1 MDTGSHTPASVTF
14 GRFEISPHRRQFFA
28 DGRPVQLGGR
38 AFDVLMALIDA
49 QGSVVSKRALMERV
63 WPDRIVEENN
73 LQLQISALRAA
84 FGADRDLIRTV
95 AGRGYQFTG
104 ETRTAS
110 AAPDRRRGSAAPDR
124 ETAVSRGNVPEP
136 VSELIGRD
144 DEIREILRFIQG
156 HRLVTLTGPGGI
168 GKTRLALAAARRLL
182 PRFADGVWF
191 AELAPLSEP
200 TLVAAAVAAAVGLE
214 LAAGEASADHVACAL
229 VEKEL
234 LLFIDNCEHVIGGAG
249 AMAEAL
255 LHANSA
261 AHVVATS
268 REPLKA
274 EGEWIYR
281 VPPLTV
287 PAPDVTN
294 EDDLL
299 RHGSV
304 QLFIKRAQ
312 AVEPHLVP
320 DRHLAATVAAI
331 CRRLDGIP
339 LAIELAASR
348 TGALGIEQIA
358 ERLDDRF
365 RLLAG
370 GRRTALRRQQTM
382 HATLEWSHALL
393 TAPERVLLRRL
404 AVFAGVF
411 DLKATGEVAASP
423 ELATYEVVD
432 ALSDLVSKS
441 LVDRNATGYR
451 LLETIHA
458 FALEK
463 LVESGEL
470 EMLSRRHAE
479 FHRTLFERAES
490 EWEARAADEWMA
502 EYGPKIDDLRAAL
515 DWAFSPSGNSSLGV
529 ALTVAAVP
537 LWMELSLLQECRS
550 RVKRALSASDSGASR
565 DERQEMKLRVALATS
580 ITHSLGRVH
589 ELGAMWTR
597 AFEIAEELSDRDYQ
611 LRSLRGLQ
619 IYYAGIDF
627 RKSLEMARK
636 FCLLAEQEQDK
647 NNLLIG
653 EAMVGASEH
662 FLGNQISAR
671 VHIERMLANFSAP
684 DHRSH
689 SYAGRFQFFDQH
701 VLPRIFLSRVLWLQG
716 FPEQAMRTAE
726 KAVEAAQVANNA
738 ILTCNAVCHA
748 SCPIALW
755 MGDFGLA
762 DHHLKILLEHART
775 YTLPFWGELA
785 RMFEARLAV
794 NRGDITGGLYL
805 LRASFDKLG
814 DSMPA
819 SDYVQFQSEI
829 IDVLGRAGQI
839 ADGLTVA
846 QQAIERCERTNERW
860 LLAEL
865 LRVKGELMLH
875 KESSAASAESIFREA
890 LDWARRQGALSWELR
905 AATSLA
911 RLLRDQRRGAEAI
924 AVIKSVYERFT
935 EGFGTTDL
943 ANAKALID
951 DLRPVS
957 RGEKE
962 RLASVRRTSRTRK

>member
-1 MDTGSHTPASVTF
+1 MD
-14 GRFEISPHRRQFFA
+14 
-28 DGRPVQLGGR
+28 
-38 AFDVLMALIDA
+38 
-49 QGSVVSKRALMERV
+49 
-63 WPDRIVEENN
+63 PDK
-73 LQLQISALRAA
+73 
-84 FGADRDLIRTV
+84 
-95 AGRGYQFTG
+95 
-104 ETRTAS
+104 
-110 AAPDRRRGSAAPDR
+110 RRGSAAVDR
-124 ETAVSRGNVPEP
+124 EAPLAPGNVPDL

-144 DEIREILRFIQG
+144 DELREILSFIHG
-156 HRLVTLTGPGGI
+156 HRLLTLTGPGGI
-168 GKTRLALAAARRLL
+168 GKTRLALAAARHLL
-182 PRFADGVWF
+182 PQFADGVWF

-200 TLVAAAVAAAVGLE
+200 TLVPAAVAAAVGLKFP
-214 LAAGEASADHVACAL
+214 AGEASADHVACAL
-229 VEKEL
+229 AEKEL

-249 AMAEAL
+249 MMAEAL

-294 EDDLL
+294 EGDLL

-320 DRHLAATVAAI
+320 DRHFVATVAAI

-393 TAPERVLLRRL
+393 TASERVVLHSL

-411 DLKATGEVAASP
+411 DLEAAGAVAMSS

-432 ALSDLVSKS
+432 MLSNLVSKS

-463 LVESGEL
+463 LVESGEV
-470 EMLSRRHAE
+470 EVLSRRHAE
-479 FHRTLFERAES
+479 YHQTLFERAEF
-490 EWEARAADEWMA
+490 EWEARAADEWLA

-515 DWAFSPSGNSSLGV
+515 DWAFSPAGNPSLGV

-537 LWMELSLLQECRS
+537 LWTQLSLLQECRS
-550 RVKRALSASDSGASR
+550 RVEQALSASDAGASR
-565 DERQEMKLRVALATS
+565 DLRREMKLRVALATS
-580 ITHSLGRVH
+580 TLYTRGRAHKLDAV
-589 ELGAMWTR
+589 LTGAL
-597 AFEIAEELSDRDYQ
+597 EIAEELGDRDYQ

-619 IYYAGIDF
+619 LFYFSSDL
-627 RKSLEMARK
+627 RKTLEIARM
-636 FCLLAEQEQDK
+636 FCLVAEQQPDK
-647 NNLLIG
+647 NDRLIG
-653 EAMVGASEH
+653 DGLVAASKEEMGD
-662 FLGNQISAR
+662 LTSAR
-671 VHIERMLANFSAP
+671 AHIERMLANFSAP

-689 SYAGRFQFFDQH
+689 SYVGRFIFDQH
-701 VLPRIFLSRVLWLQG
+701 ALPRLILARIFWLQG
-716 FPEQAMRTAE
+716 FPNQAMRTAE
-726 KAVEAAQVANNA
+726 AALQDALAANHA
-738 ILTCNAVCHA
+738 ISTYNVLVHA
-748 SCPIALW
+748 ACPIALW
-755 MGDFGLA
+755 MGNFALSDR
-762 DHHLKILLEHART
+762 HVKNLLDHARRHP
-775 YTLPFWGELA
+775 LPLWREFA
-785 RMFEARLAV
+785 RMFEGLLSV
-794 NRGDITGGLYL
+794 SRGDVVGGLHL
-805 LRASFDKLG
+805 LRAGFDGLG
-814 DSMPA
+814 ESLPA
-819 SDYVQFQSEI
+819 FDHVKFQ
-829 IDVLGRAGQI
+829 IDIAETLGRTGQI
-839 ADGLTVA
+839 DDGLTVA
-846 QQAIERCERTNERW
+846 EQAIERCEQTNERW
-860 LLAEL
+860 LFAEL
-865 LRVKGELMLH
+865 LRIKGELMFR
-875 KESSAASAESIFREA
+875 KESATAKAQDSFREA

-911 RLLRDQRRGAEAI
+911 RLLRDQRRCAEAI
-924 AVIKSVYERFT
+924 AVINPVYNQFT
-935 EGFGTTDL
+935 EGFVTTDL
-943 ANAKALID
+943 AGAKALID
-951 DLRPVS
+951 DLHRVCRYEKNDRP
-957 RGEKE
+957 R
-962 RLASVRRTSRTRK
+962 